1 MTTTLQLGLL
11 LLIFVAMLFLI
22 VIGIYLV
29 KLIIDLNKLA
39 NNLNDTTCMV
49 KKEIEPLLEELKT
62 TLTNINSVA
71 KSADDKF
78 NTIRKILTT
87 VFNILMMCI
96 IFFFLSAVWEK
107 CQADSSKGWFKA
119 SKHSQENNYTIT
131 APAVKSR
138 RRILCQQENF

>member
-49 KKEIEPLLEELKT
+49 KK
-62 TLTNINSVA
+62 
-71 KSADDKF
+71 KS
-78 NTIRKILTT
+78 NR
-87 VFNILMMCI
+87 
-96 IFFFLSAVWEK
+96 
-107 CQADSSKGWFKA
+107 
-119 SKHSQENNYTIT
+119 Y
-131 APAVKSR
+131 
-138 RRILCQQENF
+138 

>member
-1 MTTTLQLGLL
+1 MSTTLQLGLL

-49 KKEIEPLLEELKT
+49 KKEIEPILGELKT
-62 TLTNINSVA
+62 SLTNLNSVA

-87 VFNILMMCI
+87 AFGIGGLFVGGMGKKFGGVFKRVGQG
-96 IFFFLSAVWEK
+96 F
-107 CQADSSKGWFKA
+107 
-119 SKHSQENNYTIT
+119 
-131 APAVKSR
+131 
-138 RRILCQQENF
+138 

>member
-96 IFFFLSAVWEK
+96 IFFFMRGRAFCRRYGKNV
-107 CQADSSKGWFKA
+107 
-119 SKHSQENNYTIT
+119 
-131 APAVKSR
+131 
-138 RRILCQQENF
+138 RRILQRAGSRLQNIRKKIITQLPHPR

>member
-1 MTTTLQLGLL
+1 MSTTLQLGLL

-49 KKEIEPLLEELKT
+49 KKEIEPILEELKT
-62 TLTNINSVA
+62 SLTNLNSVA

-87 VFNILMMCI
+87 AFGIGGLFVGGMGKMSGG
-96 IFFFLSAVWEK
+96 FF
-107 CQADSSKGWFKA
+107 KGLVQGFKTFA
-119 SKHSQENNYTIT
+119 RK
-131 APAVKSR
+131 
-138 RRILCQQENF
+138 

>member
-96 IFFFLSAVWEK
+96 IFFFRRAFCRRYGKNV
-107 CQADSSKGWFKA
+107 
-119 SKHSQENNYTIT
+119 
-131 APAVKSR
+131 
-138 RRILCQQENF
+138 RRILQRAGSRLQNIRKKIITQLPHPR